1 MRPQWPRPLQLGLGR
16 TEAWTPLHRSNLTLQ
31 QLSLLNKASNFSPPP
46 FRSLG
51 RVTQPN
57 STAGMSGREKLSPG
71 ATANTGGSL
80 ATTII
85 HVDGKPYLLH
95 GEAVAILGASVK
107 DCDFLP
113 ATYFDVNTITS
124 EGALNTFEARLEVDD
139 VWSKGFLSAVI
150 YPSSNASETKT
161 VQKKFPDAVSFS
173 VPGGLRIPSGPYVLH
188 AVTGH
193 LYAVTRLFTDQSN
206 SFVRGVVPNRLS
218 EPFRWFDASDAS
230 TSYTMGVVP
239 SKLYFSDATDD
250 KPLSGLRFG
259 VKDNI
264 DTAGLQTG
272 NGSKDYRDL
281 YPPREATAP
290 CIQRLLAAGAVM
302 VGKLRCTQW
311 CDGQDPLER
320 FEEITP
326 TNPRGD
332 GWQKPSSSSSG
343 SASACASYSWLDFT
357 VGTDTGGSIRHPAGV
372 NGLFGIR
379 PSLGATESSLSLV
392 CSREFDTVGV
402 FTRSA
407 SVASAVSRTMM
418 GGHDGNQGD
427 ADKTRSVHQG
437 RRRRKFKLLYA
448 IEPPSEAASQT
459 PKFFPNPNTS
469 NPEPQTPAAAIFES
483 FVNRLETHLG
493 VQRHRINIYGYWRDT
508 RPDPEGTDQDLAK
521 YTSKIYPNL
530 VYGATAHDVIRPFV
544 ADFQRAHP
552 DRGRPFIEPTT
563 KARLEYG
570 AGVSDEEM
578 QRSREVLGVFARWV
592 NNVLLPAPTPNAEDA
607 ATGELEVDN
616 EKNAVIPL
624 LVYPQA
630 WGQPQYRDEAAPSR
644 QEADGSKKLFW
655 DGFSV
660 YSLSYGSGC
669 PDYVLPLGEVEFTS
683 RITGAKAHLP
693 VAISLL
699 APKGMDDVL
708 LGLIKELEEAGIL
721 REVNAGNRLSL

>member
-1 MRPQWPRPLQLGLGR
+1 
-16 TEAWTPLHRSNLTLQ
+16 
-31 QLSLLNKASNFSPPP
+31 
-46 FRSLG
+46 
-51 RVTQPN
+51 
-57 STAGMSGREKLSPG
+57 MSGRVKLNQG

-80 ATTII
+80 ATTFI

-95 GEAVAILGASVK
+95 GEAIATLGASVK

-113 ATYFDVNTITS
+113 ATYFDVDTIAS
-124 EGALNTFEARLEVDD
+124 EGTLNKFEARLEADD
-139 VWSKGFLSAVI
+139 VWSQGFLSAVI
-150 YPSSNASETKT
+150 YPSSNSSETKKI
-161 VQKKFPDAVSFS
+161 QAKFPDAVSFS

-193 LYAVTRLFTDQSN
+193 LYAVTRLFTDHSN

-218 EPFRWFDASDAS
+218 KPFQWFDASDLIP
-230 TSYTMGVVP
+230 VP
-239 SKLYFSDATDD
+239 SRLYFSDATDE
-250 KPLSGLRFG
+250 KPLSGLRFS

-272 NGSKDYRDL
+272 NGSKDYREL

-320 FEEITP
+320 FEEVTP

-343 SASACASYSWLDFT
+343 SASACASYTWLDFT

-379 PSLGATESSLSLV
+379 PSLRATESALLLV

-418 GGHDGNQGD
+418 GGNARNQEE
-427 ADKTRSVHQG
+427 ADKEKSMVYQE
-437 RRRRKFKLLYA
+437 RRKRKFKLLYA
-448 IEPPSEAASQT
+448 IESPSEAASQT

-469 NPEPQTPAAAIFES
+469 SPEPQTPAVAIFES

-493 VQRHRINIYGYWRDT
+493 VQRHRINIYDYWRDT
-508 RPDPEGTDQDLAK
+508 RPDPESTDQDLAK

-530 VYGATAHDVIRPFV
+530 VYGATAHNVIQPFV
-544 ADFQRAHP
+544 ADFQRARP
-552 DRGRPFIEPTT
+552 DRGLPFIEPTT

-607 ATGELEVDN
+607 ATGEFEVDD
-616 EKNAVIPL
+616 EESAVIPL

-630 WGQPQYRDEAAPSR
+630 WGQPQYRNEATPSR

-693 VAISLL
+693 VSISLL

-708 LGLIKELEEAGIL
+708 LGLIKELEEVGIL
-721 REVNAGNRLSL
+721 REVNAGNRLSTCI